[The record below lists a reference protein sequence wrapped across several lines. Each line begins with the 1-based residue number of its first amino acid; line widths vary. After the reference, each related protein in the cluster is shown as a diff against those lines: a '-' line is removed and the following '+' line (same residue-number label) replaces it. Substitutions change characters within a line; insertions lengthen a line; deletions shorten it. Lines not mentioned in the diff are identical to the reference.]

1 MSDAVNP
8 YQSPETMADPVKPLL
23 VQGAITETMLV
34 FLKSTSPWLRFI
46 GIMGFVG
53 AGLIAVWGIL
63 LLALGSVMAQ
73 VWASMPGLETVS
85 DLSESM
91 GAAFGILTG
100 ILIIG
105 VAALFFVPSHFLY
118 KSGTKIRSY
127 IREGREQDLELALKN
142 NKSYWKFV
150 GIIYIVYLAIIPLTI
165 IISITVAVASALS

>member
-23 VQGAITETMLV
+23 VQGAITETMLL
-34 FLKSTSPWLRFI
+34 FLKSTSPWLRFVGII
-46 GIMGFVG
+46 GFIS
-53 AGLIAVWGIL
+53 AGLIALWGIL
-63 LLALGSVMAQ
+63 LFALGSVMTQ

-85 DLSESM
+85 DLSSSL
-91 GAAFGILTG
+91 GAAFGFLTG
-100 ILIIG
+100 MLILG
-105 VAALFFVPSHFLY
+105 AAVLFFVPSLFLY

-150 GIIYIVYLAIIPLTI
+150 GIIYIIYLAILPLTI